1 MWGIITI
8 WLISAMLCVAITWQA
23 KRTSSWRQ
31 LRSLHR
37 DERGGAYTLSYVM
50 VIPIYL
56 IAFCFVVETTFM
68 LIAKLGTNYASFAA
82 ARTAIV
88 WLPFGGEE
96 KIDAAAKQAFVPF
109 ASGLRPVPPGSM
121 SKESKGRQEYLNAY
135 QEYCG
140 KIGAPADYMNF
151 IGRKYDYAHSAI
163 STSTEVIDHK
173 EKWDEDIAVT
183 VNYEFPF
190 SVPIV
195 GRLMGR
201 HKSGDL
207 FVYDIQST
215 STLQIENPQND
226 EKKLGINYVP
236 R

>member
-1 MWGIITI
+1 MWSIFTI
-8 WLISAMLCVAITWQA
+8 WLVSAVTCVAITLRA
-23 KRTSSWRQ
+23 KRAISWRQ
-31 LRSLHR
+31 LFLLHK

-56 IAFCFVVETTFM
+56 VAFCFVVETTFM

-88 WLPFGGEE
+88 WLPFGGED
-96 KIDAAAKQAFVPF
+96 KIDVAAKQAFVPF
-109 ASGLRPVPPGSM
+109 ASGLRPSPSGADSRG
-121 SKESKGRQEYLNAY
+121 KQQYLKAY

-140 KIGAPADYMNF
+140 KIGSPADYVSF
-151 IGRKYDYAHSAI
+151 IGRKYDYAHAAV
-163 STSTEVIDHK
+163 STSTEIIAHE

-183 VNYEFPF
+183 VTYEFPF

-201 HKSGDL
+201 HKSEDL
-207 FVYDIQST
+207 FVYDIRST
-215 STLQIENPQND
+215 TTLQIENPQND

-236 R
+236 

>member
-1 MWGIITI
+1 
-8 WLISAMLCVAITWQA
+8 
-23 KRTSSWRQ
+23 
-31 LRSLHR
+31 
-37 DERGGAYTLSYVM
+37 M

-68 LIAKLGTNYASFAA
+68 LLAKLGTNYASFAA

-88 WLPFGGEE
+88 WLPFGGEG
-96 KIDAAAKQAFVPF
+96 KIEAAAKQAFVPF
-109 ASGLRPVPPGSM
+109 ASGLRPVPSGAT
-121 SKESKGRQEYLNAY
+121 SKDSKDKQAYLKSY

-140 KIGAPADYMNF
+140 KMGAPADYMSF
-151 IGRKYDYAHSAI
+151 VGRKYDYAHAAVN
-163 STSTEVIDHK
+163 TSTKIINHK

-183 VNYEFPF
+183 VTYEFPF

-207 FVYDIQST
+207 FVYDILST
-215 STLQIENPQND
+215 TTLQIENPQND
-226 EKKLGINYVP
+226 EKKLGISYEP
-236 R
+236 K